1 MRTYEIKKSRKK
13 VPSVTAITG
22 LINKPLLIP
31 WACKMMGNYIYDNTQ
46 DKESYNKMEINSLIR
61 LGKRAYKDITE
72 ESTTTGT
79 LTHEAIEGY
88 LLFKKKPEIKKHP
101 EIINPFKAFLKW
113 KKTVELE
120 VIDIERQVYFDG
132 EFGYNGIADMICNL
146 NGKRYILDLKTSNHI
161 FDEYAYQ
168 LAAYRQTDEE
178 NIEGTMLVRLDK
190 TTGDFE
196 FKDFSEDYER
206 DRDIFNSLCKAYHL
220 MHQDKIRNSKPHKIL
235 S

>member
-1 MRTYEIKKSRKK
+1 MKAAVLYE
-13 VPSVTAITG
+13 
-22 LINKPLLIP
+22 INKPLLIP
-31 WACKMMGNYIYDNTQ
+31 WACKMMGNYIYEHTQ
-46 DKESYNKMEINSLIR
+46 GKYSYTKKEINSLVR
-61 LGKRAYKDITE
+61 NGKREYKNITE

-79 LTHEAIEGY
+79 LVHKAIEGY
-88 LLFKKKPEIKKHP
+88 LSINKKPDFKKRP

-120 VIDIERQVYFDG
+120 VIEMEKLLYFDS
-132 EFGYNGIADMICNL
+132 EFGYIGAADLICNL

-196 FKDFSEDYER
+196 FKDYSEDYER

-220 MHQDKIRNSKPHKIL
+220 MHQDEIRNSKPYKIIG
-235 S
+235 